1 MEVIF
6 CDFFGASENFVKA
19 FAKISFKPREEIW
32 QINPS
37 RPFKAFINLLRHQKE
52 LWKKN
57 YVNFLSSSGISVREK
72 LSGNETKYFK
82 SEPSKICGR
91 QPLKNLKLYV
101 LLTFEGII

>member
-1 MEVIF
+1 M
-6 CDFFGASENFVKA
+6 
-19 FAKISFKPREEIW
+19 
-32 QINPS
+32 
-37 RPFKAFINLLRHQKE
+37 
-52 LWKKN
+52 KKN
-57 YVNFLSSSGISVREK
+57 YVNFLSSSGISIREK